1 VHTPGAS
8 ERLFPSEEIAEGIR
22 KTIPLRRFAN
32 LEEIA
37 NAASYILSDYASYM
51 TGENFVIDGGQWL
64 SGADYFT
71 RLKQMMPK

>member
-1 VHTPGAS
+1 MTP
-8 ERLFPSEEIAEGIR
+8 
-22 KTIPLRRFAN
+22 KTILVRRFGT

-37 NAASYILSDYASYM
+37 QAASYLLSDYSSFM